1 MKMAKYVYLL
11 SVLLLLALTVSGQ
24 KSAIKKGTKKIK
36 RGEYNEAIAYF
47 QKAFDDPEYKGE
59 SSFHIA
65 EAYRLSNR
73 LHKAS
78 PYYKDAINNR
88 YNDPNALFYYAFSL
102 KISGEYADA
111 ERQLKRFLEV
121 AEDPFYI
128 SRAEEELDNLSY
140 LIILSEKKNYY
151 RVKNLAAINT
161 KNDEYSPVYN
171 NGELYFTSNRES
183 GKIYKATGTS
193 FTDIYKVKTS
203 GANVDATTIQRL
215 GDEINFYNVNEGTLA
230 FSPDGKTMVFARG
243 NSGKRRGTQDVDLYI
258 SRFRNRKWSEPRMLS
273 INDPETWDS
282 TPAFSTDGRTLY
294 FASNRA
300 GGEGGIDLYS
310 SRIDRRGRYTKPKN
324 LGPEINT
331 AGDEMFPY
339 IADDASLYFSSSGQ
353 PGFGGLDILVAKR
366 KSGRII
372 VENLGKP
379 MNSSYD
385 DFAFFLYK
393 PDRGFFASN
402 RPESKGN
409 DDIYTFLNNDPN
421 LKTVN
426 YYLAG
431 ITKTH
436 DENENEVIL
445 ANVKVQL
452 LDFKDE
458 ILDEV
463 VTDRDGKFNFRVY
476 EQERYTLFGEKQG
489 GDAENYFVTR
499 LQFTTVGK
507 SVPQEELTQ
516 LVNNVTFDT
525 TLVLDRIV
533 IDKSIVMENIYY
545 DFARWDITPEAGV
558 ELDKLVD
565 IMYDNPDIV
574 IELSSHTDSVDTE
587 SYNIRLSQ
595 RRAESAVSY
604 IVSTGVDRNRITA
617 KGYGESRHIA
627 RNTNPDGTD
636 NPEGRAKNR
645 RTEFKVVSRNKTR
658 LQNNPDNDVEF
669 DEDKFFE
676 DKKGTLKKKGNNNR

>member
-1 MKMAKYVYLL
+1 MAKKVYLL
-11 SVLLLLALTVSGQ
+11 SVLFLLALTVSGQ

-258 SRFRNRKWSEPRMLS
+258 SRFRNKKWSEPRLLS

-310 SRIDRRGRYTKPKN
+310 SRIDRRGRYSKPKN

-339 IADDASLYFSSSGQ
+339 VADDASLYFSSSGQ

-385 DFAFFLYK
+385 DFSFFLYK

-458 ILDEV
+458 VLDEL

-489 GDAENYFVTR
+489 SDAENYFVTR
-499 LQFTTVGK
+499 LEFTTVGK
-507 SVPQEELTQ
+507 SIPQEELTQ

-533 IDKSIVMENIYY
+533 IDKAIVLENIYY
-545 DFARWDITPEAGV
+545 DFARWDITPEAGI

-595 RRAESAVSY
+595 RRAESAVNY

-645 RTEFKVVSRNKTR
+645 RTEFKVVRRDKTR
-658 LQNNPDNDVEF
+658 LQNNTDNDAEF

>member
-1 MKMAKYVYLL
+1 MAKKVYLL
-11 SVLLLLALTVSGQ
+11 SVLFLLALTVSGQ

-258 SRFRNRKWSEPRMLS
+258 SRFRNKKWSEPRLLS

-310 SRIDRRGRYTKPKN
+310 SRIDRRGRYSKPKN

-339 IADDASLYFSSSGQ
+339 VADDASLYFSSSGQ

-385 DFAFFLYK
+385 DFSFFLYK

-445 ANVKVQL
+445 ANVKVKL

-458 ILDEV
+458 VLDEL

-489 GDAENYFVTR
+489 SDAENYFVTR
-499 LQFTTVGK
+499 LEFTTVGK
-507 SVPQEELTQ
+507 SIPQEELTQ

-533 IDKSIVMENIYY
+533 IDKAIVLENIYY
-545 DFARWDITPEAGV
+545 DFARWDITPEAGI

-595 RRAESAVSY
+595 RRAESSVNY

-645 RTEFKVVSRNKTR
+645 RTEFKVVRRDKTR
-658 LQNNPDNDVEF
+658 LQNNTDNDAEF

>member
-1 MKMAKYVYLL
+1 MAKKVYLL
-11 SVLLLLALTVSGQ
+11 SVLFLLALTVSGQ

-128 SRAEEELDNLSY
+128 SRAEEELDILSY

-258 SRFRNRKWSEPRMLS
+258 SRFRNKKWSEPRVLS

-310 SRIDRRGRYTKPKN
+310 SRIDRRGRYSKPKN

-339 IADDASLYFSSSGQ
+339 VADDASLYFSSSGQ

-385 DFAFFLYK
+385 DFSFFLYK

-458 ILDEV
+458 VLDEL

-489 GDAENYFVTR
+489 SDAENYFVTR
-499 LQFTTVGK
+499 LEFTTVGK
-507 SVPQEELTQ
+507 SIPQEELTQ

-533 IDKSIVMENIYY
+533 IDKAIILENIYY
-545 DFARWDITPEAGV
+545 DFARWDITPEAGI

-595 RRAESAVSY
+595 RRAESAVNY

-645 RTEFKVVSRNKTR
+645 RTEFKVVRRDKTR
-658 LQNNPDNDVEF
+658 LQNNTDNDAEF

>member
-1 MKMAKYVYLL
+1 MAKKVYLL
-11 SVLLLLALTVSGQ
+11 SVLFLLALTVSGQ

-215 GDEINFYNVNEGTLA
+215 GDEINFNNVNEGTLA

-258 SRFRNRKWSEPRMLS
+258 SRFRNKKWSEPRLLS

-310 SRIDRRGRYTKPKN
+310 SRIDRRGRYSKPKN

-339 IADDASLYFSSSGQ
+339 VADDASLYFSSSGQ

-385 DFAFFLYK
+385 DFSFFLYK

-458 ILDEV
+458 VLDEL

-489 GDAENYFVTR
+489 SDAENYFVTR
-499 LQFTTVGK
+499 LEFTTVGK
-507 SVPQEELTQ
+507 SIPQEELTQ

-533 IDKSIVMENIYY
+533 IDKAIVLENIYY
-545 DFARWDITPEAGV
+545 DFARWDITPEAGI

-595 RRAESAVSY
+595 RRAESSVNY

-645 RTEFKVVSRNKTR
+645 RTEFKVVRRDKTR
-658 LQNNPDNDVEF
+658 LQNNTDNNAEF

>member
-1 MKMAKYVYLL
+1 MAKKVYLL
-11 SVLLLLALTVSGQ
+11 SVLFLLALTVSGQ

-258 SRFRNRKWSEPRMLS
+258 SRFRNKKWSEPRLLS

-310 SRIDRRGRYTKPKN
+310 SRIDRRGRYSKPKN

-339 IADDASLYFSSSGQ
+339 VADDASLYFSSSGQ

-385 DFAFFLYK
+385 DFSFFLYK

-458 ILDEV
+458 VLDEL

-489 GDAENYFVTR
+489 SDAENYFVTR
-499 LQFTTVGK
+499 LEFTTVGK
-507 SVPQEELTQ
+507 SIPQEELTQ

-533 IDKSIVMENIYY
+533 IDKAIILENIYY
-545 DFARWDITPEAGV
+545 DFARWDITPEAGI

-595 RRAESAVSY
+595 RRAESAVNY

-645 RTEFKVVSRNKTR
+645 RTEFKVVRRDKTR
-658 LQNNPDNDVEF
+658 LQNNTDNDAEF

>member
-1 MKMAKYVYLL
+1 MAKKVYLL
-11 SVLLLLALTVSGQ
+11 SVLFLLALTVSGQ

-121 AEDPFYI
+121 AEDSFYI

-258 SRFRNRKWSEPRMLS
+258 SRFRNKKWSEPRLLS

-310 SRIDRRGRYTKPKN
+310 SRIDRRGRYSKPKN

-339 IADDASLYFSSSGQ
+339 VADDASLYFSSSGQ

-385 DFAFFLYK
+385 DFSFFLYK

-458 ILDEV
+458 VLDEL

-489 GDAENYFVTR
+489 SDAENYFVTR
-499 LQFTTVGK
+499 LEFTTVGK
-507 SVPQEELTQ
+507 SIPQEELTQ

-533 IDKSIVMENIYY
+533 IDKAIVLENIYY
-545 DFARWDITPEAGV
+545 DFARWDITPEAGI

-595 RRAESAVSY
+595 RRAESAVNY

-645 RTEFKVVSRNKTR
+645 RTEFKVVRRDKTR
-658 LQNNPDNDVEF
+658 LQNNTDNDAEF

>member
-1 MKMAKYVYLL
+1 MKMEKYVYLL

-24 KSAIKKGTKKIK
+24 KSAIKKGTTKIK

-73 LHKAS
+73 LDMAS

-88 YNDPNALFYYAFSL
+88 YNDPNALFYHAFSL

-402 RPESKGN
+402 RPESKWN

>member
-1 MKMAKYVYLL
+1 MAKKVYLL
-11 SVLLLLALTVSGQ
+11 SVLLLLAITVSGQ
-24 KSAIKKGTKKIK
+24 KSAIKKGTKKIN

-47 QKAFDDPEYKGE
+47 QKALDDPEYKGE
-59 SSFHIA
+59 SSFRIA

-73 LHKAS
+73 LDEAT

-102 KISGEYADA
+102 KTAGEYAEA

-128 SRAEEELDNLSY
+128 SRAEQELDNLSY
-140 LIILSEKKNYY
+140 LIVLSERKNYY

-161 KNDEYSPVYN
+161 RHDEYSPVYN
-171 NGELYFTSNRES
+171 NGEMYFTSNRES

-203 GANVDATTIQRL
+203 GARVDTTTLQRL
-215 GDEINFYNVNEGTLA
+215 GDEINFHNVNEGTLA

-258 SRFRNRKWSEPRMLS
+258 SRFRNRKWSEPRLIS
-273 INDPETWDS
+273 INNPKTWDS

-294 FASNRA
+294 FSSNRE

-310 SRIDRRGRYTKPKN
+310 SRIDRRGRYSKPKN
-324 LGPEINT
+324 MGPEINT
-331 AGDEMFPY
+331 PGDEMFPY
-339 IADDASLYFSSSGQ
+339 VADDASLYFSSSGQ
-353 PGFGGLDILVAKR
+353 PGFGGLDIFVAKR

-372 VENLGKP
+372 IENLGKP

-402 RPESKGN
+402 RLESIGG
-409 DDIYTFLNNDPN
+409 DDIFTFLNNDPN

-431 ITKTH
+431 KTQTH

-452 LDFKDE
+452 LDFNGE
-458 ILDEV
+458 VLDEV
-463 VTDRDGKFNFRVY
+463 VTDQDGKFNFRVY

-489 GDAENYFVTR
+489 SDAENYFVTR
-499 LQFTTVGK
+499 LEFTTVGK
-507 SVPQEELTQ
+507 SVPQEELNQ
-516 LVNNVTFDT
+516 LVTNITFDT
-525 TLVLDRIV
+525 TLVLNRII
-533 IDKSIVMENIYY
+533 IDKAIVLENIYY
-545 DFARWDITPEAGV
+545 DFARWNITAEAAV

-587 SYNIRLSQ
+587 SYNLRLSQ

-604 IVSTGVDRNRITA
+604 IVNAGVERNRITA
-617 KGYGESRHIA
+617 KGYGESRPVA
-627 RNTNPDGTD
+627 RNTNRDGTD

-645 RTEFKVVSRNKTR
+645 RTEFKVVRRDKTK
-658 LQNNPDNDVEF
+658 LQNNPDNVAEF
-669 DEDKFFE
+669 DEDKFFK
-676 DKKGTLKKKGNNNR
+676 DKKGTLKKKGNNK

>member
-1 MKMAKYVYLL
+1 MAKKVYLL
-11 SVLLLLALTVSGQ
+11 SVLFLLALTVSGQ

-258 SRFRNRKWSEPRMLS
+258 SRFRNKKWSEPRLLS

-310 SRIDRRGRYTKPKN
+310 SRIDRRGRYSKPKN

-339 IADDASLYFSSSGQ
+339 VADDASLYFSSSGQ

-385 DFAFFLYK
+385 DFSFFLYK

-458 ILDEV
+458 VLDEL

-489 GDAENYFVTR
+489 SDAENYFVTR
-499 LQFTTVGK
+499 LEFTTVGK
-507 SVPQEELTQ
+507 SIPQEELTQ

-533 IDKSIVMENIYY
+533 IDKAIVLENIYY
-545 DFARWDITPEAGV
+545 DFARWDITPEAGI

-595 RRAESAVSY
+595 RRAESSVNY

-645 RTEFKVVSRNKTR
+645 RTEFKVVRRDKTR
-658 LQNNPDNDVEF
+658 LQNNTDNNAEF

>member
-1 MKMAKYVYLL
+1 MMAKKVYLL
-11 SVLLLLALTVSGQ
+11 SVLFLLALTVSGQ

-258 SRFRNRKWSEPRMLS
+258 SRFRNKKWSEPRLLS

-310 SRIDRRGRYTKPKN
+310 SRIDRRGRYSKPKN

-339 IADDASLYFSSSGQ
+339 VADDASLYFSSSGQ

-385 DFAFFLYK
+385 DFSFFLYK

-458 ILDEV
+458 VLDEL

-489 GDAENYFVTR
+489 SDAENYFVTR
-499 LQFTTVGK
+499 LEFTTVGK
-507 SVPQEELTQ
+507 SIPQEELTQ

-533 IDKSIVMENIYY
+533 IDKAIILENIYY
-545 DFARWDITPEAGV
+545 DFARWDITPEAGI

-595 RRAESAVSY
+595 RRAESAVNY

-645 RTEFKVVSRNKTR
+645 RTEFKVVRRDKTR
-658 LQNNPDNDVEF
+658 LQNNTDNDAEF

>member
-1 MKMAKYVYLL
+1 MAKKVYLL
-11 SVLLLLALTVSGQ
+11 SVLFLLALTVSGQ

-215 GDEINFYNVNEGTLA
+215 GDEINFNNVNEGTLA

-258 SRFRNRKWSEPRMLS
+258 SRFRNKKWSEPRLLS

-310 SRIDRRGRYTKPKN
+310 SRIDRRGRYSKPKN

-339 IADDASLYFSSSGQ
+339 VADDASLYFSSSGQ

-385 DFAFFLYK
+385 DFSFFLYK

-458 ILDEV
+458 VLDEL

-489 GDAENYFVTR
+489 SDAENYFVTR
-499 LQFTTVGK
+499 LEFTTVGK
-507 SVPQEELTQ
+507 SIPQEELTQ

-533 IDKSIVMENIYY
+533 IDKAIVLENIYY
-545 DFARWDITPEAGV
+545 DFARWDITPEAGI

-595 RRAESAVSY
+595 RRAESAVNY
-604 IVSTGVDRNRITA
+604 IVSTGVDRKRITA

-645 RTEFKVVSRNKTR
+645 RTEFKVVRRDKTR
-658 LQNNPDNDVEF
+658 LQNNTDNDAEF

>member
-1 MKMAKYVYLL
+1 MAKKVYLL
-11 SVLLLLALTVSGQ
+11 SVLFLLALTVSGQ

-258 SRFRNRKWSEPRMLS
+258 SRFRNKKWSEPRLLS

-310 SRIDRRGRYTKPKN
+310 SRIDRRGRYSKPKN

-339 IADDASLYFSSSGQ
+339 VADDASLYFSSSGQ

-385 DFAFFLYK
+385 DFSFFLYK

-445 ANVKVQL
+445 ANVKVKL

-458 ILDEV
+458 VLDEL

-489 GDAENYFVTR
+489 SDAENYFVTR
-499 LQFTTVGK
+499 LEFTTVGK
-507 SVPQEELTQ
+507 SIPQEELTQ

-533 IDKSIVMENIYY
+533 IDKAIVLENIYY
-545 DFARWDITPEAGV
+545 DFARWDITPEAGI

-595 RRAESAVSY
+595 RRAESAVNY

-645 RTEFKVVSRNKTR
+645 RTEFKVVRRDKTR
-658 LQNNPDNDVEF
+658 LQNNTDNDAEF

>member
-1 MKMAKYVYLL
+1 MAKKVYLL
-11 SVLLLLALTVSGQ
+11 SVLFLLALTVSGQ

-215 GDEINFYNVNEGTLA
+215 GDEINFNNVNEGTLA

-258 SRFRNRKWSEPRMLS
+258 SRFRNKKWSEPRLLS

-310 SRIDRRGRYTKPKN
+310 SRIDRRGRYSKPKN

-339 IADDASLYFSSSGQ
+339 VADDASLYFSSSGQ

-385 DFAFFLYK
+385 DFSFFLYK

-458 ILDEV
+458 VLDEL

-489 GDAENYFVTR
+489 SDAENYFVTR
-499 LQFTTVGK
+499 LEFTTVGK
-507 SVPQEELTQ
+507 SIPQEELTQ

-533 IDKSIVMENIYY
+533 IDKAIVLENIYY
-545 DFARWDITPEAGV
+545 DFARWDITPEAGI

-595 RRAESAVSY
+595 RRAESSVNY

-645 RTEFKVVSRNKTR
+645 RTEFKVVRRDKTR
-658 LQNNPDNDVEF
+658 LQNNTDNDAEF

>member
-1 MKMAKYVYLL
+1 MAKKVYLL

-193 FTDIYKVKTS
+193 FTDIYKVKTI

-258 SRFRNRKWSEPRMLS
+258 SRFRNKKWSEPRLLS

-310 SRIDRRGRYTKPKN
+310 SRIDRRGRYSKPKN

-339 IADDASLYFSSSGQ
+339 VADDASLYFSSSGQ

-385 DFAFFLYK
+385 DFSFFLYK

-458 ILDEV
+458 VLDEL

-489 GDAENYFVTR
+489 SDAENYFVTR
-499 LQFTTVGK
+499 LEFTTVGK
-507 SVPQEELTQ
+507 SIPQEELTQ

-533 IDKSIVMENIYY
+533 IDKAIVLENIYY
-545 DFARWDITPEAGV
+545 DFARWDITPEAGI

-595 RRAESAVSY
+595 RRAESAVNY

-645 RTEFKVVSRNKTR
+645 RTEFKVVRRDKTR
-658 LQNNPDNDVEF
+658 LQNNTDNDAEF

>member
-1 MKMAKYVYLL
+1 MAKKVYLL
-11 SVLLLLALTVSGQ
+11 SVLFLLALTVSGQ

-258 SRFRNRKWSEPRMLS
+258 SRFRNKKWSEPRLLS

-310 SRIDRRGRYTKPKN
+310 SRIDRRGRYSKPKN

-339 IADDASLYFSSSGQ
+339 VADDASLYFSSSGQ

-385 DFAFFLYK
+385 DFSFFLYK

-458 ILDEV
+458 VLDEL

-489 GDAENYFVTR
+489 SDAENYFVTR
-499 LQFTTVGK
+499 LEFTTVGK
-507 SVPQEELTQ
+507 SIPQEELTQ

-533 IDKSIVMENIYY
+533 IDKAIVLENIYY
-545 DFARWDITPEAGV
+545 DFARWDITPEAGI

-595 RRAESAVSY
+595 RRAESSVNY

-645 RTEFKVVSRNKTR
+645 RTEFKVVRRDKTR
-658 LQNNPDNDVEF
+658 LQNNTDNDAEF

>member
-1 MKMAKYVYLL
+1 MAKKVYLL
-11 SVLLLLALTVSGQ
+11 SVLFLLALTVSGQ

-310 SRIDRRGRYTKPKN
+310 SRIDRRGRYSKPKN

-339 IADDASLYFSSSGQ
+339 VADDASLYFSSSGQ

-385 DFAFFLYK
+385 DFSFFLYK

-458 ILDEV
+458 VLDEL

-489 GDAENYFVTR
+489 SDAENYFVTR
-499 LQFTTVGK
+499 LEFTTVGK
-507 SVPQEELTQ
+507 SIPQEELTQ

-533 IDKSIVMENIYY
+533 IDKAIVLENIYY
-545 DFARWDITPEAGV
+545 DFARWDITPEAGI

-595 RRAESAVSY
+595 RRAESSVNY

-645 RTEFKVVSRNKTR
+645 RTEFKVVRRDKTR
-658 LQNNPDNDVEF
+658 LQNNTDNDAEF

>member
-1 MKMAKYVYLL
+1 MAKKVYLL
-11 SVLLLLALTVSGQ
+11 SVLFLLALTVSGQ

-73 LHKAS
+73 LHMAS

>member
-1 MKMAKYVYLL
+1 MAKKVYLL
-11 SVLLLLALTVSGQ
+11 SVLFLLALTVSGQ

-128 SRAEEELDNLSY
+128 SRAEEELDILSY

-258 SRFRNRKWSEPRMLS
+258 SRFRNKKWSEPRLLS

-310 SRIDRRGRYTKPKN
+310 SRIDRRGRYSKPKN

-339 IADDASLYFSSSGQ
+339 VADDASLYFSSSGQ

-385 DFAFFLYK
+385 DFSFFLYK

-458 ILDEV
+458 VLDEL

-489 GDAENYFVTR
+489 SDAENYFVTR
-499 LQFTTVGK
+499 LEFTTVGK
-507 SVPQEELTQ
+507 SIPQEELTQ

-533 IDKSIVMENIYY
+533 IDKAIVLENIYY
-545 DFARWDITPEAGV
+545 DFARWDITPEAGI

-595 RRAESAVSY
+595 RRAESAVNY

-645 RTEFKVVSRNKTR
+645 RTEFKVVRRDKTR
-658 LQNNPDNDVEF
+658 LQNNTDNDAEF

>member
-1 MKMAKYVYLL
+1 MMAKKVYLL
-11 SVLLLLALTVSGQ
+11 SVLFLLALTVSGQ

-258 SRFRNRKWSEPRMLS
+258 SRFRNKKWSEPRLLS

-310 SRIDRRGRYTKPKN
+310 SRIDRRGRYSKPKN

-339 IADDASLYFSSSGQ
+339 VADDASLYFSSSGQ

-385 DFAFFLYK
+385 DFSFFLYK

-458 ILDEV
+458 VLDEL

-489 GDAENYFVTR
+489 SDAENYFVTR
-499 LQFTTVGK
+499 LEFTTVGK
-507 SVPQEELTQ
+507 SIPQEELTQ

-533 IDKSIVMENIYY
+533 IDKAIVLENIYY
-545 DFARWDITPEAGV
+545 DFARWDITPEAGI

-595 RRAESAVSY
+595 RRAESAVNY

-645 RTEFKVVSRNKTR
+645 RTEFKVVRRDKTR
-658 LQNNPDNDVEF
+658 LQNNTDNDAEF